1 MLRYESKPNSNMFW
15 YKGVFLNITRLTEE
29 TKGRNEEESFVQLTL
44 VSGKN
49 KMVNRV
55 DDRGS
60 SFSYIRS

>member
-1 MLRYESKPNSNMFW
+1 MFW